1 MADHTH
7 STKHLDSIF
16 YPQSIAVLGTTN
28 VSGTVP
34 HDIFENLLIGGYTG
48 ILYPVSP
55 GSKSI
60 QCVKAFKYVLDIE
73 DSVEMAV
80 IVFPSHVCN
89 LALEQCGQK
98 GIHAAIIIS
107 AGFKE
112 TGPKGL
118 AREQQLQEIAR
129 KYDITLIGPNCLGV
143 INTDPEVMLNAS
155 FARKMPEAGNIAF
168 LSQSGALCTAV
179 LDYAQS
185 KHIGFSKF
193 VSFGNKADVTE
204 IDLLYYLKDDPKTQ
218 VILLYL
224 EEITDGTGLMRAA
237 EEVIAETGKPILLLK
252 SGRTQEGAS
261 AAASHTGSMAGS
273 DEICDAAMK
282 QCGIIRCSTIEEMFN
297 FAIAMAYQPLPQGN
311 RVAIITNAGGPGVLA
326 TDAAVMNRLQ
336 VARFTD
342 ETTQKLKEYLPK
354 TANIKNPVDVI
365 GDARRDRYQV
375 AISSTLQDPNVD
387 GALVILTPQSMTD
400 IEAIASEVCNHA
412 AESDKPLLT
421 SFMGE
426 ADVAKG
432 IDILLRH
439 KIPHYILPETMC
451 SAFACAY
458 RFKRTREREPDSPV
472 NPNGT
477 DSGKAQAVLDRARAA
492 GRRMLSARE
501 SEELAQAYGIPIVES
516 RLAQSEAEAARAAEA
531 AGFPVV
537 MKIASE
543 DIVHKVNLQGV
554 VLNIRTA
561 AEAADAYRRIMQHV
575 QREMPEARVEGVM
588 IQRMITGAQEVI
600 LGIKRDPSFG
610 AVVMFGYG
618 GIYVEVFHDV
628 IFRVAP
634 LGKRTIQS
642 MIQEIKAY
650 PILAGIRGQ
659 KAGDIAALE
668 DCLARLSRLAVDCPQ
683 IQEMDINPLFVLEPG
698 KGCCACDIKVMV

>member
-1 MADHTH
+1 MANHTN
-7 STKHLDSIF
+7 SPKQLDKIF

-28 VSGTVP
+28 VRGTVP
-34 HDIFENLLIGGYTG
+34 HDIFENLLIGGYKG

-60 QCVKAFKYVLDIE
+60 QCVKAYKYVVDIE
-73 DSVEMAV
+73 DPVDMAV

-112 TGPKGL
+112 VGPSGL
-118 AREQQLQEIAR
+118 KREQQIQEIAR
-129 KYDITLIGPNCLGV
+129 RHDITLIGPNCLGV
-143 INTDPEVMLNAS
+143 INTDPGVLLNAS
-155 FARKMPEAGNIAF
+155 FARKMPEEGNIAF

-204 IDLLYYLKDDPKTQ
+204 IDLLHYLKDDPKTQ

-224 EEITDGTGLMRAA
+224 EEMTDGTGLMRAA

-252 SGRTQEGAS
+252 SGRTREGAS

-273 DEICDAAMK
+273 DEICDAAMR

-297 FAIAMAYQPLPQGN
+297 FAIAMAYQPLPKGN

-342 ETTQKLKEYLPK
+342 ETTGKLKDYLPK
-354 TANIKNPVDVI
+354 TANVKNPVDVI
-365 GDARRDRYQV
+365 GDARMDRYKV
-375 AISSTLQDPNVD
+375 AISSTLNDPNVD

-412 AESDKPLLT
+412 AESDKPLLS

-439 KIPHYILPETMC
+439 KIPHYILPESMC
-451 SAFACAY
+451 SAFSCAY
-458 RFKRTREREPDSPV
+458 RFKKTLEKESDHPV
-472 NPNGT
+472 DPGSIT
-477 DSGKAQAVLDRARAA
+477 PEKAQAVLNHAQAA
-492 GRRMLSARE
+492 GKRMLSARE
-501 SEELAQAYGIPIVES
+501 SEELARAYGISLVES
-516 RLAQSEAEAARAAEA
+516 HLAAGEDEAARIAET

-543 DIVHKVNLQGV
+543 DIAHKVNLQGV
-554 VLNIRTA
+554 ALNIQNA
-561 AEAADAYRRIMQHV
+561 VQAVEAYRSILARV
-575 QREMPEARVEGVM
+575 QREMPNARVEGVT
-588 IQRMITGAQEVI
+588 IQKMITGAHEVI

-610 AVVMFGYG
+610 AVLMFGYG
-618 GIYVEVFHDV
+618 GIYVEIFHDV
-628 IFRVAP
+628 SFRVAP

-642 MIQEIKAY
+642 MIQGIKAY
-650 PILAGIRGQ
+650 PILAGFRSQ
-659 KAGDIAALE
+659 KAGDIPAVE
-668 DCLARLSRLAVDCPQ
+668 DCLARLSRLALDCPQ
-683 IQEMDINPLFVLEPG
+683 VQEMDINPLFVMEAG
-698 KGCCACDIKVMV
+698 KGCCACDIKVML